1 MADPQTPSDGRHAVI
16 AADKRLYGTC
26 VLLSVAAVRGG
37 VGRNVFWVVGVFVL
51 RAVLLLLLFLLL
63 LLGLTVTVGG

>member
-1 MADPQTPSDGRHAVI
+1 MDDNAVI

-26 VLLSVAAVRGG
+26 VLLPMAAVRGG

-51 RAVLLLLLFLLL
+51 RSVLLFLLL